1 MLLPS
6 LLFLSELYICQRTNG
21 SPWQSK
27 IEFLTSNTQ
36 LRALKP
42 CHGTSIIARLSF
54 HFPRVLFFSGTSA
67 EGYRGK
73 KLCHR
78 ETRGGWYT
86 VLGRSEVPQATRSPR
101 VQKSDV
107 LIYQLV
113 SMSRRIPSHQL
124 RTDIDLLLLR
134 LIIG

>member
-1 MLLPS
+1 M
-6 LLFLSELYICQRTNG
+6 
-21 SPWQSK
+21 
-27 IEFLTSNTQ
+27 
-36 LRALKP
+36 RALKP

-134 LIIG
+134 LIIGSSMFQPRLVILPSPDAIDLSRHFSRNVHSRFNIS